1 MEAVLTPTLS
11 EKKQLEIEA
20 AEIGIQCFN
29 SFYFFFKTF
38 WPEMSGEVYHDNWH
52 IKEICDI
59 LQEKAMKLIRLEQ
72 IMETIVINVPPGSSK
87 STIVTVAFP
96 LWIWLR
102 KPNFTTTNISYSATL
117 SSKHAYL
124 SRNITDSPKFH
135 LLFDNLFKIKHGKEL
150 QIVKQNELEI
160 LNNFKGSRFNTSVG
174 GTITGMHAN
183 IIIEDDPMN
192 PEKAFSDAERANAI
206 RFHDETIST
215 RLKDFTSYLN
225 IIIAQRLH
233 EGDTC
238 GHVLNQNIP
247 ITHICFPG
255 VLTKNTKVF
264 PEYCKKFYVDGL
276 MDPIRKPQ
284 QVIDQLKIKL
294 NNGFPGQ
301 ILQMPFSLEEQAIR
315 PSMFEIVNER
325 DDLTFDLF
333 IDGAYTENKKND
345 PTGLTVFGYKDHTL
359 FVKQVYNVW
368 KTLPDLL
375 KFVKE
380 LGEAKIFDPEK
391 GRIFIEPKASGYS
404 LAQYIETETDY
415 NYVLIGLN
423 ADKDEKNIVNQGKT
437 ARHNM
442 IQPKAESNR
451 IKLFKGNWNDE
462 YLTQICGFP
471 KAAHDEQVDNTGYAV
486 NHYFFTQNM
495 FIEDWAIRKLEKVV
509 PGSVDVLIT
518 STITKNKFSSDYTES
533 IKGDVQLFDEPNTNL
548 YHYRYICVA
557 VLRTEGDRGGKT
569 VIQVLD
575 RVTMQIVAY
584 FESDEITPQKAG
596 KKAIEIAALFDNAK
610 LAVAV
615 QKEIGNAQS
624 EEYDLSHIALDE
636 IRKVQYE
643 NIYSRLTKNDRKL
656 KQEREYGFEVNRST
670 TREVYYNLKEKL
682 ESNKISAVPLEVLD
696 EIKLLER
703 KKENGEVNAREGYQA
718 NAVLN
723 YSIAL
728 KIHDEMYDK
737 PKVKK
742 SDRWLN

>member
-1 MEAVLTPTLS
+1 METLMPTLTITD
-11 EKKQLEIEA
+11 KKKKA
-20 AEIGIQCFN
+20 AEIGVECFN

-52 IKEICDI
+52 IREICDI
-59 LQEKAMKLIRLEQ
+59 LQEKAMKLIRLEP

-96 LWIWLR
+96 LWVWLH
-102 KPNFTTTNISYSATL
+102 KPNFTATNISYSATL
-117 SSKHAYL
+117 SSKHAHL
-124 SRNITDSPKFH
+124 SRNITDSQKFH
-135 LLFDNLFKIKHGKEL
+135 VLFDNLFKKKHGKEL
-150 QIVKQNELEI
+150 LIVRQNELEI

-233 EGDTC
+233 EADTC

-255 VLTKNTKVF
+255 VLTKNTVVL
-264 PEYCKKFYVDGL
+264 PEYCKRFYTDGL

-294 NNGFPGQ
+294 NKGFPGQ
-301 ILQMPFSLEEQAIR
+301 ILQMPFSLEEQAIK
-315 PSMFEIVNER
+315 PSMFDLIDPR
-325 DDLTFDLF
+325 DDMTFDLF
-333 IDGAYTENKKND
+333 VDGAYTENKKND

-359 FVKQVYNVW
+359 YVKQAYDVW

-375 KFVKE
+375 KFIKE
-380 LGEAKIFDPEK
+380 LGEAKIFDSEK

-415 NYVLIGLN
+415 NYVLIGQN
-423 ADKDEKNIVNQGKT
+423 KDNKDEKNIVTQGKT
-437 ARHNM
+437 TRHNM

-451 IKLFKGNWNDE
+451 IKLFKGSWNDD

-486 NHYFFTQNM
+486 NHYFFAQNM
-495 FIEDWAIRKLEKVV
+495 FIEDWAIRKLEKVC
-509 PGSVDVLIT
+509 PGSIEVVIT
-518 STITKNKFSSDYTES
+518 SNIEKNKVRASYAEND
-533 IKGDVQLFDEPNTNL
+533 KGDIQLFDEPNTNL

-557 VLRTEGDRGGKT
+557 VIRAEGDRGGKT

-575 RVTMQIVAY
+575 RLNMQIVAY
-584 FESDEITPQKAG
+584 FESEEITPQKAG
-596 KKAIEIAALFDNAK
+596 KKAYEMAALFDNAK

-624 EEYDLSHIALDE
+624 EEYDLSHLALDE
-636 IRKVQYE
+636 IRKSRYE
-643 NIYSRLTKNDRKL
+643 NIYSRLTVNDIKMKR
-656 KQEREYGFEVNRST
+656 EREYGFEVNHST
-670 TREVYYNLKEKL
+670 TRAIYYNLKEHL
-682 ESNKISAVPLEVLD
+682 ESNKIPNVPLEVLD

-703 KKENGEVNAREGYQA
+703 KKETGEVNTREGYQA
-718 NAVLN
+718 NSILS

-728 KIHDEMYDK
+728 KIHSEMYDK

-742 SDRWLN
+742 SDRWVN